1 MLIDRAG
8 WPFILG
14 ALLIALGVGYWFG
27 RAWSVP
33 FLILAAF
40 FLFFFRDPDR
50 NPPQGDA
57 LVLSP
62 AGVSVVLIST
72 SSS

>member
-1 MLIDRAG
+1 MWIDRAG

-14 ALLIALGVGYWFG
+14 ALVIGVGVGLWLG

-33 FLILAAF
+33 FLILSAF

-50 NPPQGDA
+50 QIPGGPN
-57 LVLSP
+57 LVVSP
-62 AGVSVVLIST
+62 ADA
-72 SSS
+72 